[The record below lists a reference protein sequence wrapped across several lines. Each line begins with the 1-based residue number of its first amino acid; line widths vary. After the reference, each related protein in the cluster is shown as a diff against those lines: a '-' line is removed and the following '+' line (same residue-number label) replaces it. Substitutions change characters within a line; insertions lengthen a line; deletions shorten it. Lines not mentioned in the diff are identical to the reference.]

1 MAATPRRGGSG
12 GWHVVIAK
20 ITHGRSAVRALAY
33 DHGPG
38 RADEHH
44 HPRKVAGNVPG
55 RDWRQRAQR
64 MQLFVSAHQHD
75 RGDRGVYRVA
85 LANPDTDRVLSDR
98 EWRSITEKFVARFGA
113 DKGMWEA
120 TRHDRHH
127 VHLTISKDRFD
138 GTRMSTSHD
147 FRRVAAI
154 CRDLEREHGLTNAA
168 ARAGRGSGRV
178 RADAEAAARGGPQ
191 PDRDWL
197 RATISRVI
205 REGGGIEELRSAG
218 VQVRL
223 NEASTGRVSGI
234 SYARAHHPGHKRE
247 SDGPLADLIWFKGS
261 ALGKAYSWNRVGEQ
275 LRDPTAHT
283 APVAR
288 PASSSGRE
296 TAGQERLPEPL
307 MLDRSLE
314 LKSSTVQQRRALALK
329 DALDRAAERA
339 RAQERHRQDRDRAR

>member
-1 MAATPRRGGSG
+1 M
-12 GWHVVIAK
+12 IAK

-44 HPRKVAGNVPG
+44 NPRKVAGNVPG
-55 RDWRQRAQR
+55 RGWQQRAQR
-64 MQLFVSAHQHD
+64 MQLFVTAHQRE

-85 LANPDTDRVLSDR
+85 LANPDTDRVLSDG
-98 EWRSITEKFVARFGA
+98 EWRSITEKFVARFGG

-147 FRRVAAI
+147 YRRVAAI

-168 ARAGRGSGRV
+168 ARAGRGTGRV
-178 RADAEAAARGGPQ
+178 RADAEAAARGKPQ

-197 RATISRVI
+197 RATISRVLAD
-205 REGGGIEELRSAG
+205 GGGLADLRAAG
-218 VQVRL
+218 VAVRL

-234 SYARAHHPGHKRE
+234 SYARDSRADRDRKPDDLL
-247 SDGPLADLIWFKGS
+247 DGMIWFKGS
-261 ALGKAYSWNRVGEQ
+261 TLGKAFGWNQVGEQ
-275 LRDPTAHT
+275 LHKPAAHT
-283 APVAR
+283 VAPPNQMVSRSA
-288 PASSSGRE
+288 AEAGERE
-296 TAGQERLPEPL
+296 WQPEPL
-307 MLDRSLE
+307 MLDRSLQ
-314 LKSSTVQQRRALALK
+314 LSSSTLQQRRARAYR
-329 DALDRAAERA
+329 DALDRAAERG
-339 RAQERHRQDRDRAR
+339 RLQELHRHQDRNKGR

>member
-1 MAATPRRGGSG
+1 M
-12 GWHVVIAK
+12 IAK

-55 RDWRQRAQR
+55 RDWQQRAQR
-64 MQLFVSAHQHD
+64 MQRFVSAHQHD
-75 RGDRGVYRVA
+75 PGDRGVYRVA

-127 VHLTISKDRFD
+127 VHLTISKDRYD

-154 CRDLEREHGLTNAA
+154 CRELEREHGLSNAA
-168 ARAGRGSGRV
+168 QRTGRGTGRV
-178 RADAEAAARGGPQ
+178 RADAEAAARGKPQ

-197 RATISRVI
+197 RATISRVLN
-205 REGGGIEELRSAG
+205 EGGGIEELREAG
-218 VQVRL
+218 VRVRL

-234 SYARAHHPGHKRE
+234 SYARDPQPDR
-247 SDGPLADLIWFKGS
+247 DPDDDMLVMWFKGS
-261 ALGKAYSWNRVGEQ
+261 ALGKAYGWNRVSAQ
-275 LRDPTAHT
+275 LHDSTVHT
-283 APVAR
+283 PPAVR
-288 PASSSGRE
+288 PASSSARE
-296 TAGQERLPEPL
+296 APEHELKPEPL
-307 MLDRSLE
+307 MLERSLE
-314 LKSSTVQQRRALALK
+314 LKSSTVQQRRALAYK
-329 DALDRAAERA
+329 DALDRAAARA
-339 RAQERHRQDRDRAR
+339 RSQELHRRKDRER